1 MKARPLPTEKIFG
14 VANFASTTKIS
25 IKFRLYY
32 AGTPACTL
40 DTNKKLGCV
49 RAKGECNRTIPF
61 QNTKNEV
68 KQCDSFAFSTHRM
81 MGKCQTWTPGPRTPS
96 VDYNYNHTVV

>member
-49 RAKGECNRTIPF
+49 LPSLERNRTQYRSKIQRTRYKGKTMRFICIQYSQKDPF
-61 QNTKNEV
+61 LL
-68 KQCDSFAFSTHRM
+68 
-81 MGKCQTWTPGPRTPS
+81 
-96 VDYNYNHTVV
+96 